1 MREEEIRSYIQKIQE
16 KYYTPTAKIAK
27 AIGVDSSLVNK
38 FIHQKIEPSDRL
50 LKLLEAWVSERI

>member
-1 MREEEIRSYIQKIQE
+1 MSEEEIRKYIQEMQD

-38 FIHQKIEPSDRL
+38 FMHQKINPSDRL
-50 LKLLEAWVSERI
+50 LKLLESWIRERI